1 MSRTTAHLSTALK
14 DLGLRPS
21 RCPETRMMSTRLV
34 CLLGVAGVL
43 CTPMSIYAQAGPQTQ
58 VFETRTLP
66 PTIPIFPLQDVM
78 LFPQATRPLHIF
90 EPRYR
95 DMVADALEGDRLI
108 GMVLLEPGYEA
119 EYEGRPPVYPIGS
132 AGIIAEVD
140 ELPDGGYNILLR
152 GLTKFRI
159 TGEDQSR
166 PYRLAHV
173 EAIPEELTDAERVTL
188 GDLREELSA
197 LLPSGLP
204 GLQVP
209 AGLPD
214 EDLVNGIAQVIQIDP
229 LDRLGL
235 LEQPGPLAR
244 AQALIDLLYIRSALP
259 R

>member
-1 MSRTTAHLSTALK
+1 
-14 DLGLRPS
+14 
-21 RCPETRMMSTRLV
+21 MMATRLV
-34 CLLGVAGVL
+34 CLLGAMGVL
-43 CTPMSIYAQAGPQTQ
+43 CTPLSVHAQAGPQGQ
-58 VFETRTLP
+58 AFETGTLP

-78 LFPQATRPLHIF
+78 LFPQVTRPLHIF

-95 DMVADALEGDRLI
+95 DMVADALMGDRLI
-108 GMVLLEPGYEA
+108 GMVLLEPGYES
-119 EYEGRPPVYPIGS
+119 EYEGRPPVYPVGA

-166 PYRLAHV
+166 SYRLAHV

-188 GDLREELSA
+188 GDLRDELSV

-204 GLQVP
+204 WVQVP
-209 AGLPD
+209 AGVPD
-214 EDLVNGIAQVIQIDP
+214 EDLVNGIAQIIQIDP
-229 LDRLGL
+229 RDRLGL

>member
-1 MSRTTAHLSTALK
+1 MRRATIHMSTALK
-14 DLGLRPS
+14 GRARATVARPLAV
-21 RCPETRMMSTRLV
+21 TVALV

-43 CTPMSIYAQAGPQTQ
+43 CAPMSISAQAGSQTRA
-58 VFETRTLP
+58 FDSGTLP

-78 LFPQATRPLHIF
+78 LFPQATRRLHIF

-95 DMVADALEGDRLI
+95 DMVADALKGDRLI
-108 GMVLLEPGYEA
+108 GMVLLEPGYET
-119 EYEGRPPVYPIGS
+119 EYEGRPPVYPVGS
-132 AGIIAEVD
+132 AGIIAEVE
-140 ELPDGGYNILLR
+140 ELPDGRYNILLR

-166 PYRLAHV
+166 SYRLAHV
-173 EAIPEELTDAERVTL
+173 EAIPADLTDAERVTL

-214 EDLVNGIAQVIQIDP
+214 EDLVNGIAQAIQIDP
-229 LDRLGL
+229 RDRLGL

>member
-1 MSRTTAHLSTALK
+1 MY
-14 DLGLRPS
+14 
-21 RCPETRMMSTRLV
+21 MMATRLV
-34 CLLGVAGVL
+34 CLLGAVTVL
-43 CTPMSIYAQAGPQTQ
+43 CTPVSVHAQAGPQAHAFDTGS
-58 VFETRTLP
+58 LP

-78 LFPQATRPLHIF
+78 LFPHATRPLHIF

-95 DMVADALEGDRLI
+95 DMVADALMGDRLI

-119 EYEGRPPVYPIGS
+119 EYEGRPPVYPVGS

-166 PYRLAHV
+166 SYRLAHV
-173 EAIPEELTDAERVTL
+173 EAIPEELTNAERVTL
-188 GDLREELSA
+188 GDLLDELSV

-204 GLQVP
+204 GVQVP

-214 EDLVNGIAQVIQIDP
+214 EEFVNGIAQIIQIDP
-229 LDRLGL
+229 RDRLGL

-244 AQALIDLLYIRSALP
+244 AKALIDLLYIRSALP